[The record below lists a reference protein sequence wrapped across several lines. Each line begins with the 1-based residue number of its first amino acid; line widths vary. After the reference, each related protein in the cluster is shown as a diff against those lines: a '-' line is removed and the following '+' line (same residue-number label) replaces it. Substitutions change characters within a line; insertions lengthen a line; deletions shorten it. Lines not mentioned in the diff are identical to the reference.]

1 MDVKEALTIA
11 IDYEHKVRDHYRKG
25 AEAILD
31 PRGKI
36 VFDTL
41 AREEQGHVDYLESR
55 LSEWHKTGKISQ
67 PELPTILPSVEFVTE
82 AKKRFDQGHHKELPV
97 QAEMDLLKVALD
109 LEKQASGFYGQL
121 VATLPAADRPLFT
134 RFMEIEQGH
143 VLIVQAEIDALAGH
157 GHWFDFQEFRLEAG

>member
-11 IDYEHKVRDHYRKG
+11 IDYEHKVRDHYRNG
-25 AEAILD
+25 AEMILD
-31 PRGKI
+31 ARGKI

-55 LSEWHKTGKISQ
+55 LGEWRKTGRITR
-67 PELPTILPSVEFVTE
+67 PELPTILPSIEFINE
-82 AKKRFDQGHHKELPV
+82 ARKRFEKGYGKELPV
-97 QAEMDLLKVALD
+97 QVELDLLKVALE
-109 LEKQASGFYGQL
+109 LEKQASGFYGEL
-121 VATLPAADRPLFT
+121 VRTLPMGDRELFA
-134 RFMEIEQGH
+134 RFMEIELAH

>member
-1 MDVKEALTIA
+1 MDVKEALTVA

-25 AEAILD
+25 SEMILD
-31 PRGKI
+31 ARGKI

-55 LSEWHKTGKISQ
+55 LAEWRKTGKITQ
-67 PELPTILPSVEFVTE
+67 PELPTILPSVEFIAE
-82 AKKRFDQGHHKELPV
+82 ARKRFEKGYGKELPV

-109 LEKQASGFYGQL
+109 LEKQASAFYGEL
-121 VATLPAADRPLFT
+121 VTTLPPADRPLFG
-134 RFMEIEQGH
+134 RFMEIEQAH

>member
-11 IDYEHKVRDHYRKG
+11 IDYEHKVRDHYRNG
-25 AEAILD
+25 SEMILD
-31 PRGKI
+31 ERGKA

-55 LSEWHKTGKISQ
+55 LGEWHKTGRITQ
-67 PELPTILPSVEFVTE
+67 PELPTILPSVEFIQA
-82 AKKRFDQGHHKELPV
+82 AKKRFEQGHGKDLPV

-109 LEKQASGFYGQL
+109 LEKQASGFYAEL
-121 VATLPAADRPLFT
+121 VRTLPPADRSLFN
-134 RFMEIEQGH
+134 RFMEIEAAH

-157 GHWFDFQEFRLEAG
+157 GHWFDFQEFRLEAQ

>member
-1 MDVKEALTIA
+1 MDVREALTIA
-11 IDYEHKVRDHYRKG
+11 IDYEHKVRDHYAKG
-25 AEAILD
+25 RELILD
-31 PRGKI
+31 ARGKS

-55 LSEWHKTGKISQ
+55 LAEWHKTGKIQ
-67 PELPTILPSVEFVTE
+67 HPKLPTILPSVEFIDE
-82 AKKRFDQGHHKELPV
+82 ARKRFAKGHADELPV

-109 LEKQASGFYGQL
+109 LERQASAFYGEL
-121 VATLPAADRPLFT
+121 VRTLPSADRELFG
-134 RFMEIEQGH
+134 RFMEIEQAH

>member
-1 MDVKEALTIA
+1 MDVKEALTVA

-25 AEAILD
+25 SEMILD
-31 PRGKI
+31 ARGKI

-55 LSEWHKTGKISQ
+55 LAEWHKTGKITQ
-67 PELPTILPSVEFVTE
+67 PDLPTILPSVEFIAE
-82 AKKRFDQGHHKELPV
+82 ARKRFEKGYGKELPV

-109 LEKQASGFYGQL
+109 LEKQASAFYGEL
-121 VATLPAADRPLFT
+121 VTTLPHADRALFG
-134 RFMEIEQGH
+134 RFMEIEQAH

>member
-1 MDVKEALTIA
+1 MDVKEALTVA
-11 IDYEHKVRDHYRKG
+11 IDYEHKVRDHYAKG
-25 AEAILD
+25 RDLILD
-31 PRGKI
+31 PRGKS

-55 LSEWHKTGKISQ
+55 LAEWHKTGEIQQ
-67 PELPTILPSVEFVTE
+67 PDLPTILPSVEWVNE
-82 AKKRFDQGHHKELPV
+82 ARNRFDKGHEQNLPV
-97 QAEMDLLKVALD
+97 QAELDLLKVALA
-109 LEKQASGFYGQL
+109 LEKQASSFYAEL
-121 VATLPAADRPLFT
+121 VATLPAADRTLFG